1 MIKPNPAIEAP
12 ADQAPP
18 AALIWSLSRREAA
31 IFGAIV
37 VATIAV
43 YLPSLRNGWVF
54 DDTPQIVQS
63 LPLHS
68 WSGIGKSFIYDSW
81 WFLAPTELPQ
91 SAYYRP
97 LQASWF
103 GMNFMIFGN
112 HPAAWHLEKIALQL
126 IAVALCF
133 RLTQL
138 LTRNSSIALL
148 TAALF
153 ALTPA
158 NAESVVWVS
167 AIGEPLSTI
176 FEMGALCCLINRKPG
191 RSRGLLFALILYTG
205 ALLSH
210 ETAIFF
216 GAIVATYVF
225 LFEADE
231 GDLFRRAVSAVTV
244 SAPFVVLAMLY
255 MCARLNALGWNF
267 LFGVHQAT
275 STGVLRGIVEAK
287 VHHRLADVLMTLPG
301 ALLDYIGVFAVP
313 WMAGPAHA
321 IHWITYPQPAV
332 FLYVA
337 ALLLISIS
345 ASIAAWR
352 SRDRRIYIFA
362 AVWSV
367 ITLGPALNLNALW
380 YLVDDRY
387 LYAPSFGFW
396 LAAGV
401 ALVRLSERGAPS
413 RRLVGA
419 VVAVFLMACTIST
432 MQTERYWYDDVSFFA
447 RCVEIDPSVSDY
459 RLKLAAS
466 QNKAGD
472 IQAATR
478 TYESAVALAPDDP
491 HTHLKLAQQ
500 YRATGRDMDFMREF
514 QKFSELSAAKVE
526 RRDADENPGASR
538 PAEAP

>member
-1 MIKPNPAIEAP
+1 MIKPKPAIEAP
-12 ADQAPP
+12 ADQAPS

-31 IFGAIV
+31 ILGAILI
-37 VATIAV
+37 ATIVV

-54 DDTPQIVQS
+54 DDEPQIVHS
-63 LPLHS
+63 IPLHS
-68 WSGIGKSFIYDSW
+68 WAGIGKSFLYDSW
-81 WFLAPTELPQ
+81 WFLAPNELPQ

-103 GMNFMIFGN
+103 GLNFMIFGN
-112 HPAAWHLEKIALQL
+112 HPVAWHLEKIALQL
-126 IAVALCF
+126 ISVALCF

-167 AIGEPLSTI
+167 AIGEPLSTT
-176 FEMGALCCLINRKPG
+176 FEMAALCCLINRKPG
-191 RSRGLLFALILYTG
+191 LSRGLVFALMLYTG

-216 GAIVATYVF
+216 VAIVATYIF
-225 LFEADE
+225 LFEAGE
-231 GDLFRRAVSAVTV
+231 GDLFRRVISAVTA
-244 SAPFVVLAMLY
+244 SSPFVVFAMLY

-275 STGVLRGIVEAK
+275 SSGVLRGVVEAK
-287 VHHRLADVLMTLPG
+287 VHHRFADVLMTLPS

-321 IHWITYPQPAV
+321 VHWITYPQPAL
-332 FLYVA
+332 FLCVA
-337 ALLLISIS
+337 ALLVILAAAFIP
-345 ASIAAWR
+345 AWR
-352 SRDRRIYIFA
+352 SSDRAIYIFA
-362 AVWSV
+362 GVWAV
-367 ITLGPALNLNALW
+367 ITIAPSLNLNALW

-387 LYAPSFGFW
+387 LYAPSFGFC

-401 ALVRLSERGAPS
+401 ALVRLSAVGSSS
-413 RRLVGA
+413 RKLVGA
-419 VVAVFLMACTIST
+419 MVSVFLVACATST
-432 MQTERYWYDDVSFFA
+432 MQTEHYWYDDVAFFT

-466 QNKAGD
+466 QNIAGD
-472 IQAATR
+472 REAAAR

-491 HTHLKLAQQ
+491 HIHLKLAQQ
-500 YRATGRDMDFMREF
+500 YQSMGREMDFEREF
-514 QKFSELSAAKVE
+514 LKFNELSAARIE
-526 RRDADENPGASR
+526 RQHTAESSGASQ
-538 PAEAP
+538 PAAAP

>member
-1 MIKPNPAIEAP
+1 MIKPKPAIEAP
-12 ADQAPP
+12 ADQAPS

-31 IFGAIV
+31 ILSAILL
-37 VATIAV
+37 ATIIV

-54 DDTPQIVQS
+54 DDEPQIVHS
-63 LPLHS
+63 IPLHS
-68 WSGIGKSFIYDSW
+68 WAGIGKSFLYDSW
-81 WFLAPTELPQ
+81 WFLAPSELPQ

-103 GMNFMIFGN
+103 GLNFMIFGN
-112 HPAAWHLEKIALQL
+112 HPVAWHLEKIALQL
-126 IAVALCF
+126 ISVALCF

-167 AIGEPLSTI
+167 AIGEPLSTT
-176 FEMGALCCLINRKPG
+176 FEMAALCCLINRKPG
-191 RSRGLLFALILYTG
+191 LSRGLVFALILYTG

-216 GAIVATYVF
+216 GAIVATYIF
-225 LFEADE
+225 LFEAGE
-231 GDLFRRAVSAVTV
+231 GDLSRRVISAVTA
-244 SAPFVVLAMLY
+244 SAPFVVFAMLY

-275 STGVLRGIVEAK
+275 SSGVLRGVVEAK
-287 VHHRLADVLMTLPG
+287 VHHRFADVLMTLPG

-321 IHWITYPQPAV
+321 VHWITYPQPAL
-332 FLYVA
+332 FLCVA
-337 ALLLISIS
+337 ALLLILAAAFIP
-345 ASIAAWR
+345 AWR
-352 SRDRRIYIFA
+352 SSDRGIYIFA
-362 AVWSV
+362 GAWAV
-367 ITLGPALNLNALW
+367 ITIEPSLNLNALW

-387 LYAPSFGFW
+387 LYAPSFGFC

-401 ALVRLSERGAPS
+401 ALVRLSAVGSSS
-413 RRLVGA
+413 RKLVGA
-419 VVAVFLMACTIST
+419 VVSVFLVACATST
-432 MQTERYWYDDVSFFA
+432 MQTEHYWYDDVAFFT

-466 QNKAGD
+466 QNIAGD
-472 IQAATR
+472 REAAAR

-491 HTHLKLAQQ
+491 HIHLKLAQQ
-500 YRATGRDMDFMREF
+500 YQSMGREMDFEREF
-514 QKFSELSAAKVE
+514 LKFNELSAARIE
-526 RRDADENPGASR
+526 RQHTAESSGASQ
-538 PAEAP
+538 PAAAP

>member
-1 MIKPNPAIEAP
+1 MIKPKPAIEAP
-12 ADQAPP
+12 ADQAPS
-18 AALIWSLSRREAA
+18 AVLIWSLSRREAA
-31 IFGAIV
+31 ILGAILI
-37 VATIAV
+37 ATIVV

-54 DDTPQIVQS
+54 DDEPQIVHS
-63 LPLHS
+63 IPLHS
-68 WSGIGKSFIYDSW
+68 WAGIGKSFLYDSW
-81 WFLAPTELPQ
+81 WFLAPNELPQ

-103 GMNFMIFGN
+103 GLNFMIFGN
-112 HPAAWHLEKIALQL
+112 HPVAWHLEKIALQL
-126 IAVALCF
+126 ISVALCF

-167 AIGEPLSTI
+167 AIGEPLSTT
-176 FEMGALCCLINRKPG
+176 FEMAALCCLINRKPG
-191 RSRGLLFALILYTG
+191 LSRGLVFALMLYTG

-216 GAIVATYVF
+216 VAIVATYIF
-225 LFEADE
+225 LFEAGE
-231 GDLFRRAVSAVTV
+231 GDLFRRVISAVTA
-244 SAPFVVLAMLY
+244 SSPFVVFAMLY

-275 STGVLRGIVEAK
+275 SSGVLRGVVEAK
-287 VHHRLADVLMTLPG
+287 VHHRFADVLMTLPS

-321 IHWITYPQPAV
+321 VHWITYPQPAL
-332 FLYVA
+332 FLCVA
-337 ALLLISIS
+337 ALLVILAAAFIP
-345 ASIAAWR
+345 AWR
-352 SRDRRIYIFA
+352 SSDRAIYIFA
-362 AVWSV
+362 GVWAV
-367 ITLGPALNLNALW
+367 ITIAPSLNLNALW

-387 LYAPSFGFW
+387 LYAPSFGFC

-401 ALVRLSERGAPS
+401 ALVRLSAVGSSS
-413 RRLVGA
+413 RKLVGA
-419 VVAVFLMACTIST
+419 MVSVFLVACATST
-432 MQTERYWYDDVSFFA
+432 MQTEHYWYDDVAFFT

-466 QNKAGD
+466 QNIAGD
-472 IQAATR
+472 REAAAR

-491 HTHLKLAQQ
+491 HIHLKLAQQ
-500 YRATGRDMDFMREF
+500 YQSMGREMDFEREF
-514 QKFSELSAAKVE
+514 LKFNELSAARIE
-526 RRDADENPGASR
+526 RQHTAESSGASQ
-538 PAEAP
+538 PAAAP